1 MSYKDLPSIDEFAED
16 LSNLPSIQDFITE
29 ENAEELPSVEDF
41 IEKEEEILTEA
52 TQTIEDADG
61 NTFAEVKDIIS
72 PWPELVKM
80 VNDIRADI
88 PDIPEIKYYDKELKD
103 LTEQINQVRENIP
116 EVRYYE
122 AEIEAICDQIDLVK
136 EVIEKNAADIP
147 EIKYYDDQI
156 IVDYTKGLSNP

>member
-61 NTFAEVKDIIS
+61 NQYNINEQ
-72 PWPELVKM
+72 L
-80 VNDIRADI
+80 
-88 PDIPEIKYYDKELKD
+88 IKEGHAY
-103 LTEQINQVRENIP
+103 V
-116 EVRYYE
+116 YE
-122 AEIEAICDQIDLVK
+122 GGKKKIFR
-136 EVIEKNAADIP
+136 
-147 EIKYYDDQI
+147 
-156 IVDYTKGLSNP
+156 G